1 MPWNEEGWNKRRGLV
16 HLKEFSFSRIRFRFH
31 EWRRESR
38 GLCCWPR
45 GEREMSRVLRETLV
59 TFTSPPLPPSS
70 PSLSTLDL
78 REPLS
83 PPATL
88 SPPPPPPLFSSS
100 PPDAREVDL
109 FHVERGRG
117 GFDSPRE
124 CAKKRVNKSDTR
136 PPPLFTRLPSRATGK
151 GRDGEREERVRDRIV
166 LFDCGLFSPLSQGFS
181 FDGGEGSVSRRERFL
196 WKGISVKCF
205 PSNDVLI
212 PRVSRKYSPLEVIN

>member
-59 TFTSPPLPPSS
+59 TFTSPPLPPFL
-70 PSLSTLDL
+70 PLSLSTLDL

-88 SPPPPPPLFSSS
+88 WPPPPPLLFSSS

-109 FHVERGRG
+109 FHVEREG
-117 GFDSPRE
+117 G
-124 CAKKRVNKSDTR
+124 
-136 PPPLFTRLPSRATGK
+136 L
-151 GRDGEREERVRDRIV
+151 
-166 LFDCGLFSPLSQGFS
+166 
-181 FDGGEGSVSRRERFL
+181 
-196 WKGISVKCF
+196 
-205 PSNDVLI
+205 
-212 PRVSRKYSPLEVIN
+212 

>member
-109 FHVERGRG
+109 FHVERERG

-136 PPPLFTRLPSRATGK
+136 PPLFLPGCRRGQRVRDEMGK
-151 GRDGEREERVRDRIV
+151 GRNAFEIALCSSIVAFFPPFPKAFPSMGGRGRYLGERD
-166 LFDCGLFSPLSQGFS
+166 FFG
-181 FDGGEGSVSRRERFL
+181 REFR
-196 WKGISVKCF
+196 
-205 PSNDVLI
+205 
-212 PRVSRKYSPLEVIN
+212 

>member
-1 MPWNEEGWNKRRGLV
+1 M

-59 TFTSPPLPPSS
+59 TFTSPPLPPFS

-109 FHVERGRG
+109 FHVERERG

-181 FDGGEGSVSRRERFL
+181 FDGGGGV
-196 WKGISVKCF
+196 GISAREI
-205 PSNDVLI
+205 S
-212 PRVSRKYSPLEVIN
+212 LEGNFGEMFSF

>member
-1 MPWNEEGWNKRRGLV
+1 MASRVERSVLLASGGERNESSAPGNPRYLY
-16 HLKEFSFSRIRFRFH
+16 FSFSP
-31 EWRRESR
+31 S
-38 GLCCWPR
+38 LP
-45 GEREMSRVLRETLV
+45 
-59 TFTSPPLPPSS
+59 PPL
-70 PSLSTLDL
+70 SLSTLDL

-109 FHVERGRG
+109 FHVEREGG

-181 FDGGEGSVSRRERFL
+181 FEGGKGWYLGERDFFGREFR
-196 WKGISVKCF
+196 
-205 PSNDVLI
+205 
-212 PRVSRKYSPLEVIN
+212 